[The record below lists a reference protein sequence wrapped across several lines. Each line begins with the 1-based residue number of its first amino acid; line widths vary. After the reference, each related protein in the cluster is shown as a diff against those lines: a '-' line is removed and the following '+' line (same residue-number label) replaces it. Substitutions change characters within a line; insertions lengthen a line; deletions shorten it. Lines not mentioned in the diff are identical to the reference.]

1 MDYKNCCRFL
11 YLLKTAVFLSGI
23 TEKRGRTIR
32 FLNKNAFIS
41 DVASE
46 TSRKSGPA

>member
-11 YLLKTAVFLSGI
+11 YLLKTAAFF
-23 TEKRGRTIR
+23 EWDYRKRGRTIR
-32 FLNKNAFIS
+32 FLNKNAFIF

>member
-11 YLLKTAVFLSGI
+11 YMLKQLPFLSGI

-32 FLNKNAFIS
+32 FLKKNAFIF

-46 TSRKSGPA
+46 TSRKSGPV